1 MNADM
6 LELTYLRYVLTNGG
20 QDIESSMDVLAICTR
35 IAQLEKRLK

>member
-6 LELTYLRYVLTNGG
+6 VELAYLRYALTNGG
-20 QDIESSMDVLAICTR
+20 QGIECSIDVLAICTR

>member
-1 MNADM
+1 MSADM

-20 QDIESSMDVLAICTR
+20 QDIECSIDVLAICTR